1 MKGNH
6 GDKAWRWPGAVR
18 EGESRRESWGVSGG
32 TSPEAEGAVAGSGRS
47 HTFISLAKKYPN
59 F

>member
-1 MKGNH
+1 MGTK
-6 GDKAWRWPGAVR
+6 PGGRQVHS
-18 EGESRRESWGVSGG
+18 GKVNLRRESWGVSGG
-32 TSPEAEGAVAGSGRS
+32 TSLEAEGAVAGSGRS